1 MQASLAPFSLGVQGS
16 SSASAA
22 RGSGAGWCQPRI
34 ASRTSTQPA
43 VALLRPGARANRAA
57 GCRLLNTRNK
67 LPARLA
73 CRSSLIPYRPGSV
86 RTEDVRDGQQRAA
99 HRASRLAVHLRSRPS
114 RAEEFKA
121 RCEGRRVRT
130 VY

>member
-1 MQASLAPFSLGVQGS
+1 MQASRAPFSLGVQVS

-22 RGSGAGWCQPRI
+22 RGSGAGGCQPRI

-57 GCRLLNTRNK
+57 GCRLLSTRNK

-73 CRSSLIPYRPGSV
+73 CRSSLIPYRPGIV
-86 RTEDVRDGQQRAA
+86 RSEDVRDGQQRAA